1 MHISGRD
8 SLVDLKTWGER
19 KIATFPRPYKMRSG
33 RILQMMNA
41 LGAIDT
47 KGNIVLEQFQ
57 DGTALLFQP
66 GNAQPFCVATD
77 YDRAT
82 ASWSYG
88 KYFSDLG
95 CAHEAADPEII
106 ADASVRWVKEDIR
119 EKLKAQDIA
128 PTEFNVQSVI
138 MGDSRLWE
146 RPLDREF
153 RDNMIA
159 SGNDDLDAR
168 VTILKENGNF
178 KNVDTAI
185 PVTSLE
191 ELEQY
196 RSDRLTDKVTSL
208 KDSLDTEAS
217 TDSFPFRPQNDHLF
231 RHMVPYSDTEHSIS
245 SQAVYHA

>member
-1 MHISGRD
+1 MS
-8 SLVDLKTWGER
+8 SNYQQK
-19 KIATFPRPYKMRSG
+19 K
-33 RILQMMNA
+33 MMNA

-66 GNAQPFCVATD
+66 GNAQSFCVATD

-106 ADASVRWVKEDIR
+106 EDASVRWVKEDIR

-138 MGDSRLWE
+138 MGDSIGAPSRMTVL
-146 RPLDREF
+146 L
-153 RDNMIA
+153 M
-159 SGNDDLDAR
+159 
-168 VTILKENGNF
+168 
-178 KNVDTAI
+178 
-185 PVTSLE
+185 
-191 ELEQY
+191 
-196 RSDRLTDKVTSL
+196 
-208 KDSLDTEAS
+208 TEI
-217 TDSFPFRPQNDHLF
+217 PFRIKILIHGCNMNFQMYGLQ
-231 RHMVPYSDTEHSIS
+231 S
-245 SQAVYHA
+245 A

>member
-1 MHISGRD
+1 MS
-8 SLVDLKTWGER
+8 SNYQQK
-19 KIATFPRPYKMRSG
+19 K
-33 RILQMMNA
+33 MMNA

-82 ASWSYG
+82 
-88 KYFSDLG
+88 
-95 CAHEAADPEII
+95 
-106 ADASVRWVKEDIR
+106 

-168 VTILKENGNF
+168 VSILKENGNF
-178 KNVDTAI
+178 KNVDTAM
-185 PVTSLE
+185 PVE
-191 ELEQY
+191 
-196 RSDRLTDKVTSL
+196 
-208 KDSLDTEAS
+208 SLDDLEHHPVGLSDKAATARDGSAARYEFDMDEKEFDRPCEVLD
-217 TDSFPFRPQNDHLF
+217 TDLPADF
-231 RHMVPYSDTEHSIS
+231 
-245 SQAVYHA
+245 

>member
-1 MHISGRD
+1 MS
-8 SLVDLKTWGER
+8 SNYQQK
-19 KIATFPRPYKMRSG
+19 K
-33 RILQMMNA
+33 MMNA

-106 ADASVRWVKEDIR
+106 ENASVRWVKEDIR
-119 EKLKAQDIA
+119 EKLKAQEIE

-138 MGDSRLWE
+138 MGDSMLWE
-146 RPLDREF
+146 RPLDRDF

-168 VTILKENGNF
+168 VAILKENGNF
-178 KNVDTAI
+178 KNVDTAM
-185 PVTSLE
+185 PVTRNQRTLADAVVATNRFR
-191 ELEQY
+191 ELDARFKSHDGMDLDPSTPEIESGY
-196 RSDRLTDKVTSL
+196 EFNRRSIEDDRAAD
-208 KDSLDTEAS
+208 D
-217 TDSFPFRPQNDHLF
+217 RN
-231 RHMVPYSDTEHSIS
+231 SIS
-245 SQAVYHA
+245 DQDIDSRL

>member
-1 MHISGRD
+1 MS
-8 SLVDLKTWGER
+8 SNYQQK
-19 KIATFPRPYKMRSG
+19 K
-33 RILQMMNA
+33 MMNA

-77 YDRAT
+77 YDRVT

-95 CAHEAADPEII
+95 CAYEAADPEII
-106 ADASVRWVKEDIR
+106 EDASVRWVKEDIR

-146 RPLDREF
+146 RPLDRDF

-168 VTILKENGNF
+168 VAILKENGNF
-178 KNVDTAI
+178 KNVDTAM
-185 PVTSLE
+185 PVE
-191 ELEQY
+191 
-196 RSDRLTDKVTSL
+196 
-208 KDSLDTEAS
+208 SLDVKSHDGMDLDPS
-217 TDSFPFRPQNDHLF
+217 TPEIESGYEFNRRSIEDDRAADDRN
-231 RHMVPYSDTEHSIS
+231 SIS
-245 SQAVYHA
+245 DQDIDSRL

>member
-1 MHISGRD
+1 MS
-8 SLVDLKTWGER
+8 SNYQQK
-19 KIATFPRPYKMRSG
+19 K
-33 RILQMMNA
+33 MMNA

-119 EKLKAQDIA
+119 EKLKAQGIA

-146 RPLDREF
+146 RPLDRDF

-168 VTILKENGNF
+168 VTDARF
-178 KNVDTAI
+178 KSHDGMDLDPSTPEIESGYEFNR
-185 PVTSLE
+185 
-191 ELEQY
+191 
-196 RSDRLTDKVTSL
+196 RSIEDDRAAD
-208 KDSLDTEAS
+208 D
-217 TDSFPFRPQNDHLF
+217 RN
-231 RHMVPYSDTEHSIS
+231 SIS
-245 SQAVYHA
+245 DQDIDSRL